1 MDIKL
6 RLKIFGFLEFFVWG
20 TWLIS
25 AGAYMYTTLNY
36 SGIQIGSVYA
46 TLGIASIFI
55 PPIMG
60 TIADKWLNPEKLFGI
75 LHLIL
80 GGLFLI
86 IAQVSDFETFYIL
99 MLSIAMFYM
108 PTIGLNNS
116 ISFHILEDHK
126 LDLLKDFPPIRVWG
140 TIGFIIAAWCVDLL
154 QWQISKEQ
162 FYLASLAAFILGLYT
177 FTLPKIPVVKVEN
190 QSWLHR
196 FGLDNFML
204 FRKKNIAVFF
214 VFSILLGAALQITNI
229 WGVSFLNDFQSD
241 FKDAFAVKHSVF
253 LISIS
258 QISEVVFILFIPFF
272 MRKFGIK
279 TIIIISFF
287 AWVLRFGFFGIGS
300 PEGIGLV
307 YLILSMIV
315 YGVAFDFFNISGSL
329 FIDREVPPK
338 IRSGAQGLFMM
349 MSNGFG
355 SVLGGYASGFVVDY
369 FTKNDVRDWTS
380 IWFVFSAYA
389 LINGI
394 AFAFLFKYKHNSN

>member
-80 GGLFLI
+80 GGLFLV